1 MKRDWRVI
9 LGTGVVVLIVIGSFM
24 IGSYFGKSWRFQ
36 SDDERFKPPPPISNV
51 PTPPPVRGNQLDSD
65 PEIVIYDAEAALEA
79 TSAADASEREQRIRN
94 SIALLRAGQLQVE
107 AEIDQL
113 TKLRNETN
121 MEWARASERLGQE
134 LPAKQKALDIE
145 VNRLQKI
152 IEEKLS
158 PNPTPEEYLAIEE
171 WHQLRKLRRE
181 NDSVAAVLALENSYS
196 QKMTEIDRKTDKWF
210 EELSVIKGMIKD
222 FALQLEAEGAGSD

>member
-1 MKRDWRVI
+1 MKLDWRDWRVI
-9 LGTGVVVLIVIGSFM
+9 LGTGVVVLIVIGSYFLGRYQSSDSQFKSPSPVVNAPETPLDTSSTV
-24 IGSYFGKSWRFQ
+24 IAPQPGSGS
-36 SDDERFKPPPPISNV
+36 ETV
-51 PTPPPVRGNQLDSD
+51 TEVM
-65 PEIVIYDAEAALEA
+65 
-79 TSAADASEREQRIRN
+79 DASGREQLIRN
-94 SIALLRAGQLQVE
+94 SIALLRAEQLQVE

-134 LPAKQKALDIE
+134 LPAKEKALDIE

-181 NDSVAAVLALENSYS
+181 NDSVEAVRALENSYS
-196 QKMTEIDRKTDKWF
+196 QKMTEIEQKTDKWF
-210 EELSVIKGMIKD
+210 EELLVIKGIIKD
-222 FALQLEAEGAGSD
+222 LALQLEAEGAESD

>member
-1 MKRDWRVI
+1 MKLNWRVV
-9 LGTGVVVLIVIGSFM
+9 LGAGVVLLLM
-24 IGSYFGKSWRFQ
+24 IGSYFWGRFQ
-36 SDDERFKPPPPISNV
+36 SADERLKPPPPVVNA
-51 PTPPPVRGNQLDSD
+51 PETPLDTSST
-65 PEIVIYDAEAALEA
+65 VIAPQPGSGSETVTEVMA
-79 TSAADASEREQRIRN
+79 ASEREQLIRN
-94 SIALLRAGQLQVE
+94 SIAQLRASQLQVE

-134 LPAKQKALDIE
+134 LPAKEKAVDIE

-152 IEEKLS
+152 IKEKLP

-181 NDSVAAVLALENSYS
+181 NDSVEAARALENSYS
-196 QKMTEIDRKTDKWF
+196 QKMTEIEQKTDKWF

-222 FALQLEAEGAGSD
+222 LALQLETEGAESD

>member
-1 MKRDWRVI
+1 MKLDWRDWRVI
-9 LGTGVVVLIVIGSFM
+9 LGTGVVVLIVIGSYFLGRYQSSDAQFKLPSPVVNAPETPLDTSSTV
-24 IGSYFGKSWRFQ
+24 IAPQPGSGS
-36 SDDERFKPPPPISNV
+36 ETV
-51 PTPPPVRGNQLDSD
+51 TEVM
-65 PEIVIYDAEAALEA
+65 
-79 TSAADASEREQRIRN
+79 DASEREQLIRN
-94 SIALLRAGQLQVE
+94 SIAQLRATQLQVE
-107 AEIDQL
+107 AEIDQF

-134 LPAKQKALDIE
+134 LPAKEKALDRE

-181 NDSVAAVLALENSYS
+181 NDSVEAARALENSYS
-196 QKMTEIDRKTDKWF
+196 QKMTEIEQKTDKWF
-210 EELSVIKGMIKD
+210 EELSVIKGMIND
-222 FALQLEAEGAGSD
+222 LALQLEAEGAESD

>member
-1 MKRDWRVI
+1 MKLDWRDWRVI
-9 LGTGVVVLIVIGSFM
+9 LGTGVVVLIVIGSYFLGRYQSSDAQLWS
-24 IGSYFGKSWRFQ
+24 IHRKHLKSPSPLDRSSTVIAPQPGSGS
-36 SDDERFKPPPPISNV
+36 ETV
-51 PTPPPVRGNQLDSD
+51 T
-65 PEIVIYDAEAALEA
+65 EA
-79 TSAADASEREQRIRN
+79 TGAADASEREQLIRN
-94 SIALLRAGQLQVE
+94 SIAQLRAEQLQAE
-107 AEIDQL
+107 AEIDKL

-134 LPAKQKALDIE
+134 LPAKEKALDRE

-152 IEEKLS
+152 IEEKLP

-181 NDSVAAVLALENSYS
+181 NDSVEAARALENSYS
-196 QKMTEIDRKTDKWF
+196 QKMTEIEQETDKWF

-222 FALQLEAEGAGSD
+222 LALHLEAEGAESD

>member
-1 MKRDWRVI
+1 MKLDWRDWRVI
-9 LGTGVVVLIVIGSFM
+9 LGAGVVLLLM
-24 IGSYFGKSWRFQ
+24 IGSYFGGRYQ
-36 SDDERFKPPPPISNV
+36 SADERLKPSSSVVNAPVGPPDSPAR
-51 PTPPPVRGNQLDSD
+51 VRAPQPDS
-65 PEIVIYDAEAALEA
+65 EVVTEAMGG
-79 TSAADASEREQRIRN
+79 ADASEREQLIRN
-94 SIALLRAGQLQVE
+94 SIALLRAEQLQVE

-121 MEWARASERLGQE
+121 MEWAQASERLAKE
-134 LPAKQKALDIE
+134 LPAKQKALEIE

-181 NDSVAAVLALENSYS
+181 NDSVEANRALENSYS
-196 QKMTEIDRKTDKWF
+196 QKMTEIEQKTDKWF
-210 EELSVIKGMIKD
+210 EELLVIKGIIKD
-222 FALQLEAEGAGSD
+222 LALQLEAEGAESD

>member
-1 MKRDWRVI
+1 M
-9 LGTGVVVLIVIGSFM
+9 VLIVIGSYFLGRYQSSDAQFKSPSPVVNAPETPLDTSSTV
-24 IGSYFGKSWRFQ
+24 IAPQPGSGS
-36 SDDERFKPPPPISNV
+36 ETV
-51 PTPPPVRGNQLDSD
+51 T
-65 PEIVIYDAEAALEA
+65 EA
-79 TSAADASEREQRIRN
+79 TGAADASEREQLIRN
-94 SIALLRAGQLQVE
+94 SIAQLRAEQLQAE
-107 AEIDQL
+107 AEIDKL

-134 LPAKQKALDIE
+134 LPAKEKALDRE

-152 IEEKLS
+152 IEEKLP

-181 NDSVAAVLALENSYS
+181 NDSVEADRALENSYS
-196 QKMTEIDRKTDKWF
+196 QKMTEIEQETDKWF

-222 FALQLEAEGAGSD
+222 LALQLEAEGAESD

>member
-1 MKRDWRVI
+1 MKLDWRDWRVI
-9 LGTGVVVLIVIGSFM
+9 LGTGVVVLIVIGS
-24 IGSYFGKSWRFQ
+24 YFLGRYQ
-36 SDDERFKPPPPISNV
+36 SDDAQFKSPSPVVNAPE
-51 PTPPPVRGNQLDSD
+51 TPLDTSST
-65 PEIVIYDAEAALEA
+65 VIAPQPGSGSETVTEVM
-79 TSAADASEREQRIRN
+79 DASEREQVIRN
-94 SIALLRAGQLQVE
+94 SIALLRAEQMRVE

-121 MEWARASERLGQE
+121 MEWARASERQAKE
-134 LPAKQKALDIE
+134 LPAKEKALEIE

-181 NDSVAAVLALENSYS
+181 NDSVEAARALENSYS
-196 QKMTEIDRKTDKWF
+196 QKMTEIEQKTDKWF

-222 FALQLEAEGAGSD
+222 LALQLEAEGAESD

>member
-1 MKRDWRVI
+1 MKLDWRDWRVI
-9 LGTGVVVLIVIGSFM
+9 LGTGVVVLIVIGSYFLGRYQSSDAQFKSPSPVVNAPETRLDTSSTV
-24 IGSYFGKSWRFQ
+24 IAPQPGSGS
-36 SDDERFKPPPPISNV
+36 ETV
-51 PTPPPVRGNQLDSD
+51 TEVM
-65 PEIVIYDAEAALEA
+65 
-79 TSAADASEREQRIRN
+79 DASEREQLIRN
-94 SIALLRAGQLQVE
+94 SIALLRAEQMRVE

-121 MEWARASERLGQE
+121 MEWARASERQAKE
-134 LPAKQKALDIE
+134 LPAKEKALEME

-181 NDSVAAVLALENSYS
+181 NDSVEAARALENSYS
-196 QKMTEIDRKTDKWF
+196 QKMTEIEQKTDKWF

-222 FALQLEAEGAGSD
+222 LALQLEAEGAESD